1 MEVVIPPEVAEQ
13 LGYYVYLYTDPR
25 PDKSKQPFYV
35 GKGKGNRILA
45 HLSDKNESNK
55 TKILK
60 ELREA
65 GCEPRIEILARSLP
79 DSTTALRI
87 EAAVIDL
94 LGPDKLTNLVRG
106 SESIEFGRVP
116 LSELIFQYAAKPV
129 EIEHKVIL
137 IRINQQF
144 RPDMSE
150 EELYDVTRG
159 IWKLSP
165 ERAKET
171 DYAFAVFEGV
181 VREVYEIE
189 RWRSAEELEFP
200 TRSED
205 LKADRQDRS
214 GFEGR
219 VASNEIRSRYMGGL
233 VAEYL
238 PRSAQNPIRYV
249 NC

>member
-1 MEVVIPPEVAEQ
+1 
-13 LGYYVYLYTDPR
+13 
-25 PDKSKQPFYV
+25 
-35 GKGKGNRILA
+35 
-45 HLSDKNESNK
+45 
-55 TKILK
+55 
-60 ELREA
+60 LREA
-65 GCEPRIEILARSLP
+65 GCESRIEILVRSLP
-79 DSTTALRI
+79 DGDTALRI

-94 LGPDKLTNLVRG
+94 LGLDNLTNEVRG
-106 SESIEFGRVP
+106 AKSIEYGRVP
-116 LSELIFQYAAKPV
+116 LNELIFQYAAKPV
-129 EIEHKVIL
+129 NIEHKVIL